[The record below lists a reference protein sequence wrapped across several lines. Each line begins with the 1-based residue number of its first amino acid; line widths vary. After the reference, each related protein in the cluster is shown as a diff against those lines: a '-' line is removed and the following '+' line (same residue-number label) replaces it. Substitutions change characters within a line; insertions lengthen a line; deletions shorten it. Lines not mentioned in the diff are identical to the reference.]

1 MENTNNQEV
10 PSNTLEEL
18 AKHATFFADETYKET
33 VEEQVVNDL
42 DLDGNSEVTGNSVRK
57 QLEDGIIVDSKP
69 KTLKDEVA
77 KLVSVL
83 ALDGEIPSVVS
94 EKSFEVT
101 KTADVEKPFV
111 VGNPDAW
118 KILCK
123 VSSEEQ
129 GWMKSTKVM
138 AIGNKGVMM
147 LVTTEHKSNGVITCC
162 SETLQFM
169 AGVRLQEINGEI
181 QLY

>member
-1 MENTNNQEV
+1 MENTDKT
-10 PSNTLEEL
+10 NTLEEL
-18 AKHATFFADETYKET
+18 AKNATFFSDKKYRETTQEE
-33 VEEQVVNDL
+33 VEEKVVNDL
-42 DLDGNSEVTGNSVRK
+42 DLDSDSNITENSAIKAGSGLVTEKSPIGMTDDLAKAVSA
-57 QLEDGIIVDSKP
+57 LE
-69 KTLKDEVA
+69 
-77 KLVSVL
+77 
-83 ALDGEIPSVVS
+83 LDAELPSAVS

-101 KTADVEKPFV
+101 KTADVKKPFV

-138 AIGNKGVMM
+138 AVGNKGVMM

-169 AGVRLQEINGEI
+169 AGIRLQEINGELK
-181 QLY
+181 LY